1 MNFAPGD
8 RIRFVYTG
16 QEAVVISVDFDGMLS
31 VRTLPEGEV
40 LPAFAEDVVALADF
54 RGVVAPPMAKPPK
67 PPKVAPKRT
76 SDLFFESDA
85 AFREM
90 ERRLEG
96 KETDPVKKAGPTA
109 GEISLEGLRPIALG
123 PDSGLHLLFRAV
135 PAGTEVPVYLL
146 NDTNRSFGCT
156 LRWLADGA
164 PFDSL
169 KLHLPVR
176 TCFPVTGLTPE
187 RLGARLEVELDIPV
201 LGLKKTVRIKPKN
214 IFAWHTGFPH
224 TDFAA
229 GLLTLADRL
238 VGAPAGPDLAE
249 YARSTARRSP
259 STDGDDGYRLRSAFD
274 PERLARFPKDID
286 LHIEKLVRDPAAVSP
301 ADALRIQLAAFEDY
315 LHEAIELGVPSFHVI
330 HGLGTGRLRQ
340 EVEKRL
346 RDDPH
351 VRDFHNGH
359 HPNYG
364 FGATEVFL

>member
-1 MNFAPGD
+1 MNFVPGD

-16 QEAVVISVDFDGMLS
+16 QEAEVISVDFDGMLS

-67 PPKVAPKRT
+67 QPKIPYKRT
-76 SDLFFESDA
+76 SDLFFESDE

-90 ERRLEG
+90 ERRLEA
-96 KETDPVKKAGPTA
+96 KETAPAKKEAPTG
-109 GEISLEGLRPIALG
+109 GEISLDGVRPIALG

-135 PAGTEVPVYLL
+135 PAGEEVPVYLL

-156 LRWLADGA
+156 LNWLADGA
-164 PFDSL
+164 RFDSL

-176 TCFPVTGLTPE
+176 TCFPVTGLSRE
-187 RLGARLEVELDIPV
+187 RLGARLEVELEIPV

-214 IFAWHTGFPH
+214 IFAWYTGFPQ

-229 GLLTLADRL
+229 GLLTLADKL
-238 VGAPAGPDLAE
+238 VGASAGPNLAE
-249 YARSTARRSP
+249 YARSTARSSSLDREEE
-259 STDGDDGYRLRSAFD
+259 YRLRSAYD

-315 LHEAIELGVPSFHVI
+315 LREAIELGVPSFHVI

-340 EVEKRL
+340 EVENRL
-346 RDDPH
+346 RDDPY